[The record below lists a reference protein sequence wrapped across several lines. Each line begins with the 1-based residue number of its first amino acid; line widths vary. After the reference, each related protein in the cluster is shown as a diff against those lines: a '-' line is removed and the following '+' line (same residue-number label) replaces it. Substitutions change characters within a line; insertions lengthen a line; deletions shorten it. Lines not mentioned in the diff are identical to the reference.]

1 MGVTSK
7 NGQYLSIVTSGFLI
21 AIWIDA
27 PLVNFVRH
35 ITDWRTVFVLLSIST
50 LMVCIL
56 IRIIFS
62 NFIKGESSSHLTLEQ
77 LKFKIV
83 HELVTTFWA
92 FAVYGVYTFLGYLF
106 KCDGAFE

>member
-50 LMVCIL
+50 LMVCML

-62 NFIKGESSSHLTLEQ
+62 NYIKGESSSHLTLEQ

-92 FAVYGVYTFLGYLF
+92 FAVYTFLGYLF